1 MPKDTEDKKAYEPRT
16 RWNVEH
22 DRMEESSRKNGKT
35 TWTLLDWPTPKEEL
49 TQEEFSKVFL
59 RLRRIQHKT
68 KRIDET
74 ERKAYE
80 VTGVQS
86 AKHPV
91 KTQDKFSDTED
102 NIVYKRKAPKKDW
115 INKNEKNEP
124 IPHFIYYH
132 RTIKTPRTLLY
143 ETYFKKE
150 LWEFGEEPVKNMLQ
164 TYKKHLQSIGVWETM
179 GWKEVKPPIKSNK
192 KKTYN
197 MEELGELLLKEKQ
210 DTTDGFE

>member
-1 MPKDTEDKKAYEPRT
+1 MPKDNEDPKPYEPRR
-16 RWNVEH
+16 RWNVEI
-22 DRMEESSRKNGKT
+22 DKMEESRRNNNKT
-35 TWTLLDWPTPKEEL
+35 TWQVIEWPINYEEL
-49 TQEEFSKVFL
+49 TDEEFSKVYL
-59 RLRRIQHKT
+59 RLRKIQHKT

-74 ERKAYE
+74 QRKAYE
-80 VTGVQS
+80 EIGIKS
-86 AKHPV
+86 AKQPV
-91 KTQDKFSDTED
+91 KTQDKFSDTDD

-115 INKNEKNEP
+115 VASAPNGEP
-124 IPHFIYYH
+124 IPHYIYYH

-150 LWEFGEEPVKNMLQ
+150 LWEFGEDPVNNMLQ
-164 TYKKHLQSIGVWETM
+164 KFKKHLQSIGVWETM

-197 MEELGELLLKEKQ
+197 MIELGELLLKEKE